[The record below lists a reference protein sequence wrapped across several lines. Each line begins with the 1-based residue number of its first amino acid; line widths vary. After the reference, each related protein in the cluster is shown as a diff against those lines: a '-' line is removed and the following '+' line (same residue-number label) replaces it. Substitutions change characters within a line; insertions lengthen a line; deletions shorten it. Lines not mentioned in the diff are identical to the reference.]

1 MNKLDEL
8 LTAGATQLEIA
19 AALPYRSWQAIR
31 RRIILLRGPG
41 FLIPESGRLEDG
53 ETYEAYLSRD
63 PSIAWA
69 MTFRAEGSL
78 EPRTPQNKQRHCSGD
93 LKPFNLA
100 AINYF
105 AAGYM

>member
-41 FLIPESGRLEDG
+41 FLIPESARLEDG

-63 PSIAWA
+63 PSIAGA
-69 MTFRAEGSL
+69 MTFRGEGSL
-78 EPRTPQNKQRHCSGD
+78 EQRRRWKKPSLRLQTRVAASPASPLESG
-93 LKPFNLA
+93 
-100 AINYF
+100 
-105 AAGYM
+105 